1 MLNLPSSSTLVRLL
15 ARLLAIA
22 ALAVTAAAH
31 GAQNPVP
38 HAPHAPL
45 VPLARVGPWSAVA
58 SLVGL
63 GDRVWFT
70 NSVKFR
76 DHNSADV
83 YSYNPRTG
91 ALRLEQHLFSQD
103 TGHPTVAGGL
113 LYWPFED
120 PRFSTGQGEFMVT
133 NGRDWQWR
141 SLPTPR
147 VLHVHDM
154 LADGSTLYAA
164 SGGFEAAL
172 HRSDDG
178 GQSWRLL
185 YTHRNAPGSY
195 SRLVS
200 QAMLGPQLFAG
211 LDASGET
218 GPKLLQWKHD
228 TLVPVPGWPRG
239 ERADGLTVFR
249 GRLYALHVDGDS
261 TQLWRTDGR
270 RSGAVR
276 GMAQVRVRALAA
288 GPGALWAVS
297 ARDGGGTL
305 WRSPDGSTW
314 QVAQRFEGDEP
325 LDVAVVQG
333 RVYVGAIGA
342 DGRGVLYGP
351 PMQRYYAPA
360 PAPSPTRESAAA
372 GAATARTPAPA
383 TQSATLPA
391 PMLRPMLSPMPAQ
404 TAAPEADLPT
414 TLAALDRALA
424 DLGTYEAGG
433 GSLVRLL
440 GPLVASRSD
449 APGQALTQRL
459 AERTAQRLSG
469 APRDA
474 TPVRLAGGTVPAADK
489 ADWQLLWAL
498 ARLGRGRVPPELL
511 DVPFTETPHRS
522 EKYIAPAPAAAW
534 AMAQLSQR
542 DDATLDRLVARLDR
556 AGDPPWMAGDMVG
569 ALTALTGCPFGYD
582 VAAWRAWRQTGTA
595 CATPPVP
602 HGALVPIPG
611 GTYRMGDARGEPDE
625 APRRVTVKPFRL
637 MQHEVSNQAFA
648 AFVQASGHV
657 TDAERSG
664 TGYVWTDRWRE
675 VAGAD
680 WRHPQGPASSLAG
693 LAQHPVVQVSARD
706 AAAYC
711 AWHGLRLPTEAE
723 WEFAA
728 RGHDGR
734 RYPWGDTAPRQ
745 GDTTGDRAEPAEA
758 TLRANFGTD
767 ACCAPDAT
775 DGHARTAPVGSY
787 PQGRSPWGLDDMA
800 GNVWEWTA
808 SVYRVGGRDM
818 AIRGGGW
825 GNDAYCLRT
834 SYRHGNPPDIGLD
847 MVGLRCA
854 GD

>member
-1 MLNLPSSSTLVRLL
+1 MYPRHL
-15 ARLLAIA
+15 ARLFAAAGLAA
-22 ALAVTAAAH
+22 TMAH
-31 GAQNPVP
+31 GAEHPAQQ
-38 HAPHAPL
+38 APL
-45 VPLARVGPWSAVA
+45 VPLARVGPWSAVS

-83 YSYNPRTG
+83 YSYSPRTG
-91 ALRLEQHLFSQD
+91 ALRLERHLFSQD
-103 TGHPTVAGGL
+103 TGRPAVAGGL

-120 PRFSTGQGEFMVT
+120 PRFSTGHGEFMVT

-154 LADGSTLYAA
+154 LADGATLYAA
-164 SGGFEAAL
+164 SGGFAAAL

-178 GQSWRLL
+178 GQSWQLL
-185 YTHRNAPGSY
+185 YTHHNAPNSY

-200 QAMLGPQLFAG
+200 QAMLGPHLFAG
-211 LDASGET
+211 LDASGEA
-218 GPKLLQWKHD
+218 GPKLLQWKSG
-228 TLVPVPGWPRG
+228 TFVPVPGWPGG
-239 ERADGLTVFR
+239 ERADALTVFR
-249 GRLYALHVDGDS
+249 GRLYALHVDGNS

-288 GPGALWAVS
+288 GPGVLWAVS

-305 WRSPDGSTW
+305 WRSPDGTTW
-314 QVAQRFEGDEP
+314 QAAQRFDGDEP

-351 PMQRYYAPA
+351 RTRRDAPTPSSA
-360 PAPSPTRESAAA
+360 PIPSPL
-372 GAATARTPAPA
+372 PAPA
-383 TQSATLPA
+383 TT
-391 PMLRPMLSPMPAQ
+391 
-404 TAAPEADLPT
+404 PEVDLPT

-424 DLGTYEAGG
+424 DLGALEAGG

-440 GPLVASRSD
+440 GPLVASPTD
-449 APGQALTQRL
+449 AAAQALTQRL

-489 ADWQLLWAL
+489 ADWQLLWAI
-498 ARLGRGRVPPELL
+498 ARTGRGRVPPELL
-511 DVPFTETPHRS
+511 DLPFTETPHRS

-534 AMAQLSQR
+534 AITQLGQR
-542 DDATLDRLVARLDR
+542 DGTTLDHLVARLDHP
-556 AGDPPWMAGDMVG
+556 GDPPWLAGDMVG
-569 ALTALTGCPFGYD
+569 ALTALTGCPFGHD
-582 VAAWRAWRQTGTA
+582 VAAWRAWRLNGTPCTSPSGGSPTIRSPTGPA
-595 CATPPVP
+595 PAAP
-602 HGALVPIPG
+602 HGPLVPIPG
-611 GTYRMGDARGEPDE
+611 GSYRMGDARGEPDE
-625 APRRVTVKPFRL
+625 APRRVTVRAFRL
-637 MQHEVSNQAFA
+637 MQREVSNQEFE

-664 TGYVWTDRWRE
+664 TGHVWTDRWRE
-675 VAGAD
+675 VSGAN
-680 WRHPQGPASSLAG
+680 WRHPQGPASTLDG
-693 LAQHPVVQVSARD
+693 LARHPVVQVSARD

-711 AWHGLRLPTEAE
+711 AWHGLRLPTEEE

-728 RGHDGR
+728 RGSDGR
-734 RYPWGDTAPRQ
+734 RYPWGNIAPRQ
-745 GDTTGDRAEPAEA
+745 GPTAGPDTKPGRAA
-758 TLRANFGTD
+758 LRANFGTNT
-767 ACCAPDAT
+767 CCAPDAS
-775 DGHARTAPVGSY
+775 DGHARTAPTGSY
-787 PQGRSPWGLDDMA
+787 PRGRSPRGLDDMA

-808 SVYRVGGRDM
+808 SAYRRGSSEV

-834 SYRHGNPPDIGLD
+834 SYRHGNQPDIGLD

>member
-22 ALAVTAAAH
+22 ALAVAGAAH
-31 GAQNPVP
+31 GAQHPVP
-38 HAPHAPL
+38 QTPL
-45 VPLARVGPWSAVA
+45 IPLARVGPWSAVA

-70 NSVKFR
+70 HSVKFR

-154 LADGSTLYAA
+154 LAHGGTLYAA

-228 TLVPVPGWPRG
+228 TLAPVPGWPRG

-249 GRLYALHVDGDS
+249 GRLYALHVDGNS

-305 WRSPDGSTW
+305 WRSPDGNTW

-342 DGRGVLYGP
+342 DGRGVLHGP
-351 PMQRYYAPA
+351 QARHEAPT
-360 PAPSPTRESAAA
+360 PSPASAGIAA
-372 GAATARTPAPA
+372 DAVAPRTPAPEP
-383 TQSATLPA
+383 LP
-391 PMLRPMLSPMPAQ
+391 PPMPAQ
-404 TAAPEADLPT
+404 AAAPELDLSP

-424 DLGTYEAGG
+424 DLRAFEADG

-449 APGQALTQRL
+449 AAAQALTQRL
-459 AERTAQRLSG
+459 AGRTAQRLSG

-522 EKYIAPAPAAAW
+522 EKYVAPAPAAAW
-534 AMAQLSQR
+534 AMAQLGQR

-556 AGDPPWMAGDMVG
+556 AGDPPWLAGDMVG

-595 CATPPVP
+595 CATRPEP

-625 APRRVTVKPFRL
+625 APRRVTVQPFRL

-745 GDTTGDRAEPAEA
+745 GGTTGDRAEPAEA
-758 TLRANFGTD
+758 TLRANFGTN

-787 PQGRSPWGLDDMA
+787 PRGRSPWGLDDMA

-808 SVYRVGGRDM
+808 SAYRAGGRDV